1 MTRPFPL
8 VLSAPSG
15 GGKTTVARALL
26 ARRDDVGYSVSCTT
40 RPPRA
45 GEVDGEAYHF
55 LTTEDFEAEIAAG
68 SFAEFAQV
76 HGRWYGT
83 RAAELRRVMAGGRH
97 VILDIDVQ
105 GAEQIAA
112 AFPDAVLVFLLPP
125 SGETLLARLTGRN
138 TDDRAAILRRMRN
151 ALEELRHV
159 TRYHYVVVND
169 DLEQT
174 IRRVGAILDAEVVR
188 HARHEALDDRLAGLM
203 SDLEQRLRAFA
214 HS

>member
-1 MTRPFPL
+1 VTRPFPL

-55 LTTEDFEAEIAAG
+55 LTTEAFEAEIAAG
-68 SFAEFAQV
+68 GFAEFAQV

-151 ALEELRHV
+151 
-159 TRYHYVVVND
+159 